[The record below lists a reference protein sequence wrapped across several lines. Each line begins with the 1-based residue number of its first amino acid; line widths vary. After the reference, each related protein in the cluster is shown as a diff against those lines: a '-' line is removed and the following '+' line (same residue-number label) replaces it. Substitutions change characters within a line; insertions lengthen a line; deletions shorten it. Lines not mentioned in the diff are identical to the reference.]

1 LSFSHRH
8 GTVPRDSTGKRATSG
23 NAGTGFSAAPVTAMK
38 RYLVDSGTGDADW
51 PPMLMVSDDPGGTF
65 AGTCTFTWYK
75 PMKARVRPEKDTVA
89 GMPPSVAVAGCG
101 VVG

>member
-1 LSFSHRH
+1 
-8 GTVPRDSTGKRATSG
+8 
-23 NAGTGFSAAPVTAMK
+23 
-38 RYLVDSGTGDADW
+38 
-51 PPMLMVSDDPGGTF
+51 MLMMRSEPEGTF

-75 PMKARVRPEKDTVA
+75 PMKPGVRPEKDTVA